1 MGAGMT
7 PTLRPYQLEAIEG
20 IRSGFRQGHR
30 SVLFVLP
37 TGGGKTVL
45 FSHITQQAALRGSR
59 VLILVHRV
67 ELLDQASRS
76 LTQMGVD
83 HGLIAA
89 GRGMNMLEP
98 VQVGSIQT
106 VARRLDRLPAFDLVV
121 VDECHHSNSRT
132 WAETIGHF
140 KDGGAFV
147 LGVTA
152 TPCRTDGVGLGKHF
166 TAMVQGPTAADLTFS
181 GYLAP
186 ARLLG
191 PPVGFSAAEIR
202 TKMGD
207 YDMGQASK
215 ALEGRQIMGDAVSHF
230 KRYLP
235 DGTAI
240 AFCCSVAHAEAVA
253 AAFRGQ
259 GIAAASIDGKM
270 DTTWRRNL
278 LARLGSGEI
287 RVLTSC
293 SLIGEG
299 IDVPSVGGCILL
311 RPTQSL
317 SLHLQMIGRALR
329 PSPGKAE
336 AVILDHV
343 GNLER
348 LGSHLDPQEWTLEGR
363 MKRGKAALP
372 SLKVCPKCFACL
384 RPAVRECSECGHE
397 FVVEKREIA
406 VVDGEL
412 QEYKR
417 QQRTEQAMA
426 ASVDELV
433 RIGKARGMSNPHG
446 WARHVWA
453 ARSIKAGRRRLYA

>member
-1 MGAGMT
+1 VSV
-7 PTLRPYQLEAIEG
+7 TLRPYQVKGVDE
-20 IRSGFRQGHR
+20 IRDAYRQGHR
-30 SVLFVLP
+30 SVVFVLP

-45 FSHITQQAALRGSR
+45 FSHITEQSAARGSR

-76 LTQMGVD
+76 LTAMGVD
-83 HGLIAA
+83 HGLIAL
-89 GRGMNMLEP
+89 GRGMNLIEP

-106 VARRLDRLPAFDLVV
+106 VARRLDKLPRFDLVV
-121 VDECHHSNSRT
+121 VDEAHHSSSRT

-140 KDGGAFV
+140 KDQGAFV

-152 TPCRTDGVGLGKHF
+152 TPCRTDGQGLGKHF
-166 TAMVQGPTAADLTFS
+166 TLMVQGPTAADLTFS

-191 PPVGFSAAEIR
+191 PPVGFSANGIA

-207 YDMGQASK
+207 YDMGQAAK
-215 ALEGRQIMGDAVSHF
+215 ALEGKQIMGDAVSHF
-230 KRYLP
+230 EKYLP

-253 AAFRGQ
+253 EAFRSR
-259 GIAAASIDGKM
+259 GIPSKSIDGKM
-270 DTTWRRNL
+270 DAPTRRDL
-278 LARLGSGEI
+278 LARLGAGKI

-293 SLIGEG
+293 ALIGEG
-299 IDVPSVGGCILL
+299 IDVPSVGGCLML

-329 PSPGKAE
+329 PSPGKDE

-348 LGSHLDPQEWTLEGR
+348 LGSHLDVQPWSLEGR
-363 MKRGKAALP
+363 MKRGKASVP
-372 SLKVCPKCFACL
+372 SLKVCPKCFACS
-384 RPAVRECSECGHE
+384 RPAASVCVDCGHE
-397 FVVEKREIA
+397 FVVEKRELA

-412 QEYKR
+412 QEFKR
-417 QQRTEQAMA
+417 KQRTEQAMA
-426 ASVDELV
+426 ASMDELV
-433 RIGKARGMSNPHG
+433 RIGKARGMNNPHG

-453 ARSIKAGRRRLYA
+453 ARSLRAGRRSVHA

>member
-1 MGAGMT
+1 M
-7 PTLRPYQLEAIEG
+7 
-20 IRSGFRQGHR
+20 
-30 SVLFVLP
+30 LFVLP
-37 TGGGKTVL
+37 TGGGKSL
-45 FSHITQQAALRGSR
+45 IFSHITQQAALRGSR

-76 LTQMGVD
+76 LTSMGVD

-89 GRGMNMLEP
+89 GRGMNLLEP
-98 VQVGSIQT
+98 VQLGSIQT
-106 VARRLDRLPAFDLVV
+106 VARRLDSLPHFDLVV
-121 VDECHHSNSRT
+121 VDEAHHTNSKT
-132 WAETIGHF
+132 WASTIGRF
-140 KDGGAFV
+140 KDAGAFV

-152 TPCRTDGVGLGKHF
+152 TPCRGDGQGLIAHF
-166 TAMVQGPTAADLTFS
+166 NAMVLGPSAADLTFA

-191 PPVGFSAAEIR
+191 PPVGFSAAGIR

-207 YDMGQASK
+207 FDMGQAAK
-215 ALEGRQIMGDAVSHF
+215 ALEGRQITGDAVSHF
-230 KRYLP
+230 QRYLP

-253 AAFRGQ
+253 EAFRSR
-259 GIAAASIDGKM
+259 GITAASIDGKM
-270 DTTWRRNL
+270 DTSTRRDL
-278 LARLGSGEI
+278 LARLGTGDI

-299 IDVPSVGGCILL
+299 VDVPSVGGCILL

-329 PSPGKAE
+329 PSPGKDE

-348 LGSHLDPQEWTLEGR
+348 LGSHLDVQPWTLDGKV
-363 MKRGKAALP
+363 KRGKASAP
-372 SLKVCPKCFACL
+372 SLKVCPKCFACS
-384 RPAVRECSECGHE
+384 RPAARECVDCGHE
-397 FVVEKREIA
+397 FVVEKRELA

-412 QEYKR
+412 QEFKR

-426 ASVDELV
+426 ASIDELV
-433 RIGKARGMSNPHG
+433 RIGKARRMKNPHG

-453 ARSIKAGRRRLYA
+453 ARSIKSGRRRLYA